1 MVAVVVRLL
10 MLISNC
16 FFNSIYVFF
25 FLFLLSNS
33 RTSLMHHEFH
43 YRNAKYGYTHATCT
57 KFGNAVIIVV
67 LLVTMFL
74 VCAGSWWKS
83 FSFEF
88 QGLAGAL
95 LGQPPTD
102 YSLVSLANSILPP
115 TGQDVPIGTTVLWI
129 TFLLFALVIPILYLA
144 MTAALYV
151 VPLTLYEQRKI
162 HVVVEVLHAWGAIE
176 VFVLSIIAALLQL
189 KQFAGFIVGGRC
201 NVIDMYIKKYLS
213 EALPGGD
220 MVCFTVV
227 TKLLDGTFILVV
239 ASIGMIFIGTYVMRI
254 SEHALEDRTRR
265 DGGINDEET
274 EEEWGLGESCCAD
287 CTQVVLLKCK
297 LLILDTKYIRR
308 IESDNIG
315 TSDTLQFER

>member
-1 MVAVVVRLL
+1 
-10 MLISNC
+10 
-16 FFNSIYVFF
+16 
-25 FLFLLSNS
+25 
-33 RTSLMHHEFH
+33 MHHEFH

-239 ASIGMIFIGTYVMRI
+239 ASVGMIFIGTYVMRI

-308 IESDNIG
+308 IESNNIG